1 MGRNLEHL
9 DKAIKNVKKAGLE
22 QTYKVELTEAERL
35 ANRLRRLERIRQE
48 ILELKQSTISE
59 IRSYQNPPPAVHQVM
74 IATYLLLGYKEKP
87 LKEWKNMQALLGKK
101 GKEGLKRQVTSLDPV
116 KVSDSVADYTEEH
129 YLKEH
134 QMDTIRDVSA
144 GAATF
149 YVWVSGKIL
158 LFVFV
163 FAFVRVLVFVFM
175 LTLTP
180 TLTHILTHILILILT
195 LPLTLI
201 LIYNYI

>member
-1 MGRNLEHL
+1 MKTPIEDAEKTRFEVNLGNNLKEACKGRNLERVE
-9 DKAIKNVKKAGLE
+9 KAIKDVKKAGLE
-22 QTYKVELTEAERL
+22 QYYSVELSEGERL
-35 ANRLRRLERIRQE
+35 ASRLRRLERIRQE

-87 LKEWKNMQALLGKK
+87 LKIWKNVQALLGKT

-116 KVSDSVADYTEEH
+116 KVSDSVADYTEDQ

-134 QMDTIRDVSA
+134 QLDTIRDVSA

-149 YVWVSGKIL
+149 YVWVRNIQYPNLDRYVLISRHDWIVYL
-158 LFVFV
+158 LSK
-163 FAFVRVLVFVFM
+163 
-175 LTLTP
+175 T
-180 TLTHILTHILILILT
+180 
-195 LPLTLI
+195 
-201 LIYNYI
+201 